1 VETEAL
7 RKTKTEGILEMKNLD
22 KRTEATDT
30 SITNKNTKDKERISG
45 IEDMIEEIDTTVKE
59 NVSSENFLTQNIQEI
74 RDTMKRP
81 NRRII
86 GIE

>member
-1 VETEAL
+1 METEAL